1 MSPVGEHGKDSAK
14 GRQPAVTETLSQL
27 RLRELL
33 SQVQDRIAQII
44 DVRDNMDRLVEAM
57 LVVTSGLDLD
67 DTLRSI
73 VHTAIELVDA
83 QYGALG
89 VRETDK
95 NSNQLAEFV
104 YEGIDDRTRVLIGDL
119 PRGHGVLGLLIQE
132 PTPIRL
138 KSLSDHAS
146 SVGFPPH
153 HPPMRTFLGV
163 PVKVRDEIFGNLYLT
178 EKAGGQEFTED
189 DEVVVQALAAAAGIA
204 IANAR
209 LYEESR
215 VRQQWLEATRDVA
228 TELLAGGE
236 PNEVLDLVTQR
247 ALTLTQSACTFVA
260 LPEDPDVPREEVT
273 ELAVIAAAGV
283 DAEVIIGQRLTVEDS
298 QSVAAYRSEKTVLS
312 EWLPYNLFSHTRA
325 QSGPAVVVPLRVGSE
340 VIGVLTTI
348 RPADTQPM
356 DEPTTTMLTA
366 FADQAALVLQLSDT
380 QRRMRELDVL
390 SDRDRIARGLHDHV
404 IQRLFAVGLSLQGTV
419 QRARTPEVKDRLMAT
434 IDDIQSIVQDIRHSI
449 FDLQSNN
456 TADSSKYRKH
466 LHGIIVDTTADI
478 GLRTTVRLAG
488 PVTVLAPPLSDD
500 VEAVLREAVSNVVRH
515 ARASLV
521 AVELRVGDEVTI
533 EVADDGIGVPAD
545 LARRSGLSNLA
556 VRAEKAGGS
565 FQLVDRPEGGTILR
579 WTAPLP

>member
-1 MSPVGEHGKDSAK
+1 MDEHSQRSST
-14 GRQPAVTETLSQL
+14 GRQVPVTETLSQL

-33 SQVQDRIAQII
+33 SQVQDRIAQIV
-44 DVRDNMDRLVEAM
+44 DVRDRMDRLIEAM

-95 NSNQLAEFV
+95 TSNQLAEFV

-132 PTPIRL
+132 PEPIRL
-138 KSLSDHAS
+138 TTLSDHPS

-163 PVKVRDEIFGNLYLT
+163 PVKVRDEVFGNLYLT

-228 TELLAGGE
+228 TELLGGGE
-236 PNEVLDLVTQR
+236 PKGVLALVTEQ
-247 ALTLTQSACTFVA
+247 ALNLTQSACTFVA
-260 LPEDPDVPREEVT
+260 LPEDPDVPSAEVN
-273 ELAVIAAAGV
+273 ELMVIAAAGV
-283 DAEVIIGQRLTVEDS
+283 DAEAITGQSLAVDDS
-298 QSVAAYRSEKTVLS
+298 QSGIAYRSEETVVCDK
-312 EWLPYNLFSHTRA
+312 LPYNLFSNTRTRF
-325 QSGPAVVVPLRVGSE
+325 GPAVVVPLRVGTT

-348 RPADTQPM
+348 RPSDAQPM
-356 DEPTTTMLTA
+356 DEATTSMLTA

-419 QRARTPEVKDRLMAT
+419 QRARTPEVKSRLMDT
-434 IDDIQSIVQDIRHSI
+434 IDDVQAIVQDIRHSI

-466 LHGIIVDTTADI
+466 LHDIIVETTADT

-515 ARASLV
+515 AHASV
-521 AVELRVGDEVTI
+521 VSVELKVGDEVSI
-533 EVADDGIGVPAD
+533 EVADDGVGVPED
-545 LARRSGLSNLA
+545 IARRSGLANLA
-556 VRAEKAGGS
+556 VRAEKAGGT
-565 FQLVDRPEGGTILR
+565 FRLENRPEGGTIVR

>member
-1 MSPVGEHGKDSAK
+1 MADVDGQNQNASTGA
-14 GRQPAVTETLSQL
+14 QPPVTETLSQL

-44 DVRDNMDRLVEAM
+44 DVRDNMDRLIEAM

-73 VHTAIELVDA
+73 VHTAIELVGA
-83 QYGALG
+83 EYGALG

-95 NSNQLAEFV
+95 NSNQLSEFV

-119 PRGHGVLGLLIQE
+119 PRGHGVLGVLIQE
-132 PTPIRL
+132 PKPIRL
-138 KSLSDHAS
+138 STLSDHPS
-146 SVGFPPH
+146 SVGFPPN
-153 HPPMRTFLGV
+153 HPPMSTFLGV
-163 PVKVRDEIFGNLYLT
+163 PVKVRDEVFGNLYLT

-204 IANAR
+204 ISNAR

-215 VRQQWLEATRDVA
+215 VRQQWLEATKDVA

-236 PNEVLDLVTQR
+236 PNDVLHLVTQR

-260 LPEDPDVPREEVT
+260 LPDDPDIPHEEVT
-273 ELAVIAAAGV
+273 ELIVIAAAGV
-283 DAEVIIGQRLTVEDS
+283 DADDIVGQRLDVEVS
-298 QSVAAYRSEKTVLS
+298 QSGAAYRADEVVAADK
-312 EWLPYNLFSHTRA
+312 LPYNLFSHTRT
-325 QSGPAVVVPLRVGSE
+325 QFGPAVVVPLHVGDN

-348 RPADTQPM
+348 RPADVQPL
-356 DEPTTTMLTA
+356 DEAAREMLVA

-419 QRARTPEVKDRLMAT
+419 HRARTPEVKSRLMET
-434 IDDIQSIVQDIRHSI
+434 IDDVQAIVQDIRHSI

-456 TADSSKYRKH
+456 TADSSKYRKY
-466 LHGIIVDTTADI
+466 LHGIIVDATADT

-488 PVTVLAPPLSDD
+488 PVTVLAPPLSDN

-515 ARASLV
+515 AHANLV
-521 AVELRVGDEVTI
+521 TVELRVGNEVSIEVT
-533 EVADDGIGVPAD
+533 DDGCGMPAD
-545 LARRSGLSNLA
+545 ITRRSGLSNLA
-556 VRAEKAGGS
+556 VRAENAGGS
-565 FQLVDRPEGGTILR
+565 FRIENRPEGGTTVH
-579 WTAPLP
+579 WSAPLP

>member
-1 MSPVGEHGKDSAK
+1 MADVDGQNQNASTGA
-14 GRQPAVTETLSQL
+14 QPPVTETLSQL

-33 SQVQDRIAQII
+33 SQVQDRIAQIV
-44 DVRDNMDRLVEAM
+44 DVRDNMDRLIEAM

-73 VHTAIELVDA
+73 VHTAIELVGA
-83 QYGALG
+83 GYGALG

-95 NSNQLAEFV
+95 NSNQLSEFV

-119 PRGHGVLGLLIQE
+119 PRGHGVLGVLIHE
-132 PTPIRL
+132 PKPIRL
-138 KSLSDHAS
+138 STLSDHPS
-146 SVGFPPH
+146 SVGFPPN

-163 PVKVRDEIFGNLYLT
+163 PVKVRDEVFGNLYLT

-215 VRQQWLEATRDVA
+215 VRQQWLEATKDVA
-228 TELLAGGE
+228 TALLAGGE
-236 PNEVLDLVTQR
+236 PDEVLDLVTQR
-247 ALTLTQSACTFVA
+247 ALALTQSACTFVA
-260 LPEDPDVPREEVT
+260 LPEDPEIPHDEVT
-273 ELAVIAAAGV
+273 ELIVIAAAGI
-283 DAEVIIGQRLTVEDS
+283 DADDIVGQRLDVEDS
-298 QSVAAYRSEKTVLS
+298 QSGAAYRSDEIITADK
-312 EWLPYNLFSHTRA
+312 LPYNLFSHTRT
-325 QSGPAVVVPLRVGSE
+325 QFGPAVVVPLRVGDN

-348 RPADTQPM
+348 RPADVQPL
-356 DEPTTTMLTA
+356 DEGTRAMLVA

-419 QRARTPEVKDRLMAT
+419 QRARTPEVKSRLMET
-434 IDDIQSIVQDIRHSI
+434 VDEVQSIVQDIRHSI

-456 TADSSKYRKH
+456 TADSSKYRKY
-466 LHGIIVDTTADI
+466 LHGIIVDTTADT

-515 ARASLV
+515 ADANLV
-521 AVELRVGDEVTI
+521 TVELRVGDEVSI
-533 EVADDGIGVPAD
+533 EVTDDGRGVPPD
-545 LARRSGLSNLA
+545 ITRRSGLANLA

-565 FQLVDRPEGGTILR
+565 FHIENRPEGGTTLR
-579 WTAPLP
+579 WSAPLP

>member
-1 MSPVGEHGKDSAK
+1 MSTVDGQSHSLATGGRPPVA
-14 GRQPAVTETLSQL
+14 ETLSQL

-33 SQVQDRIAQII
+33 SQVQDRISQII
-44 DVRDNMDRLVEAM
+44 DVRDSMDRLIEAM
-57 LVVTSGLDLD
+57 LVVTAGLDLD
-67 DTLRSI
+67 ETLRSI

-95 NSNQLAEFV
+95 TSNQLSEFV

-132 PTPIRL
+132 PKPIRL
-138 KSLSDHAS
+138 STLSDHPS
-146 SVGFPPH
+146 SVGFPAN

-163 PVKVRDEIFGNLYLT
+163 PVKVRDEVFGNLYLT

-215 VRQQWLEATRDVA
+215 VRQQWLEATKDVA

-236 PNEVLDLVTQR
+236 PDEVLKLVTQR
-247 ALTLTQSACTFVA
+247 ALALTQSACTFVA
-260 LPEDPDVPREEVT
+260 LPEDPDIPHDEVT
-273 ELAVIAAAGV
+273 ELVVIAASGV
-283 DAEVIIGQRLTVEDS
+283 DAEAIIGQRLDVEQS
-298 QSVAAYRSEKTVLS
+298 QSGAAYRGDEVIMSDK
-312 EWLPYNLFSHTRA
+312 LPYNLFAHTRT
-325 QSGPAVVVPLRVGSE
+325 QFGPAIVLPLRVGAT

-348 RPADTQPM
+348 RPADLQPM
-356 DEPTTTMLTA
+356 DEATQTMLVA

-380 QRRMRELDVL
+380 QRRMRELDVV

-419 QRARTPEVKDRLMAT
+419 QRARTPEVKSRLMET
-434 IDDIQSIVQDIRHSI
+434 IDEVQSIVQDIRHSI

-456 TADSSKYRKH
+456 TADSSKYRKY
-466 LHGIIVDTTADI
+466 LHGIIVDTTADT

-488 PVTVLAPPLSDD
+488 PVTVLAPPLSDN

-515 ARASLV
+515 ADANLV
-521 AVELRVGDEVTI
+521 TVELRVGDEVSI
-533 EVADDGIGVPAD
+533 EVTDNGRGVPPD
-545 LARRSGLSNLA
+545 ITRRSGLANLA
-556 VRAEKAGGS
+556 VRAEQASGS
-565 FQLVDRPEGGTILR
+565 FDIQNRPEGGTILR
-579 WTAPLP
+579 WSAPLP